1 MKRKVRIT
9 PPDSNPFESNN
20 MSTWM
25 AQMGGAQPK
34 QKNQIVY
41 AAAEMLS
48 QGIPQDEV
56 VATLTEQ
63 GIPVAIIDEVMNS
76 LYQYVEEQRDLS
88 EANYFEDELTQEQIL
103 ADQEMAQR
111 DMMYEQDMSEDD
123 SPMYYSPDTD
133 PGYAEED
140 AVMDEV
146 LMKFGGKIP
155 TKGQYIKKQLK
166 LKRKQEGGPEESNKA
181 DDTLSEKRPINKFIQ
196 KITEI
201 AQEKS
206 DKESLEEEYNQ
217 MFGNQMFGDEEL
229 PEAQFGGARNARRA
243 QRQLNRATRKINRML
258 PNGFN
263 ALSQFMPSQPNMIGN
278 IGMFPQNFGIN
289 PMMGQ
294 NLQLANIDVRRS
306 GLFGKP
312 KEYTINFNTTPPVK
326 NDYKD
331 LVKQEEKNVETTVK
345 EIEEEKKEKE
355 TTTASTE
362 NKKVQEEL
370 ITADQIQVVGSG
382 KNKTQNTTSTKPQLK
397 KDAWG
402 RSEGDEWYGFDPESK
417 QYTTDASYQNFENSP
432 FAYKSLREQTAN
444 SDLPYIDGQ
453 YLDGKPGYDYYREN
467 NTWYYNKLQPD
478 GTYPSGAGNY
488 VTNQETLN
496 RLNQGEL
503 SGKGSKN
510 SYLWT
515 LPSKSGYYYRQTNN
529 GDFLKFKGNPDN
541 HSANNKPIS
550 TIKIGDKNFDYLLEN
565 SEYAGRA
572 NMPKAKSNSNSYP
585 TNLDLPFPLQQGGMT
600 GHGLYKFIGGGDDSM
615 IPFADESF
623 RTDSKDTTDPYFRQG
638 GLTKYQKTGETKDQY
653 DRSQGIIIEYPY
665 DGMYD
670 VWDGEKWV
678 ASSGSTDN
686 KTNTSTEIVKDDA
699 SKTANTNQPFTR
711 EETIKLLE
719 DYQKK
724 LQNNN
729 FNQNFINPIY
739 PPLFGGRRKFRPPGR
754 AIEYAGTWAQQQGLA
769 FDPRTGKP
777 VMGMPSSNAPI
788 SKIDVT
794 KSSLLRKRPKEYTV
808 YYGNQGTGQAPTT
821 ASKTSDSKASGSNE
835 SQNQL
840 RQYSGLQNVL
850 AQIPGLS
857 KFVNDPKGDYV
868 SAERMVSPEDY
879 QQPKLPLRRDLLPTI
894 ADEAREP
901 IARDFSTSNNTSPLN
916 PELLPTQDYTDEELK
931 ELGMDEIVDVQPE
944 DLSQYANQFSTVN
957 DLPIKRPYSEE
968 QAQMLQNFAPY
979 MKEDSYSKINDL
991 DRIEAQDFE
1000 LERLMNQDR
1009 PLNTFAGNMA
1019 DYDLGNSNIPIN
1031 MPGSDP
1037 YNAEIKRQQAIQRRE
1052 AARRNIE
1059 KQKEQVKNQTR
1070 REVKQQDNSLT
1081 TEPTVTE
1088 PVTAKPMTR
1097 EQKKI
1102 AQKKINRIQQITEL
1116 LSEFQPDW
1124 YKETLQEE
1132 RESLIKGD
1140 FSKTPS
1146 FFLRQYGGANYTY
1159 PQLPVAQTMGQ
1170 FNMSTPYENKNP
1182 DISPDDSQIPIM
1194 KPKSSKEVW
1203 ANTEPQIRESW
1214 GLEPKTEPEL
1224 QYDPYAVKYKNRN
1237 MYNINGPRL
1246 NDKINTKVRFGE
1258 SLINAYRNMGIQD
1271 DLNQN
1276 LTSDNIDAVK
1286 QTLDQGTYDPNS
1298 GLRTPNQ
1305 MGFKGVAQYGG
1316 YMKEGGDIYNQG
1328 DETWMSEDQVRQFLA
1343 EGGELEFIQE

>member
-25 AQMGGAQPK
+25 AEMGGAKPK
-34 QKNQIVY
+34 QENQIVY

-63 GIPVAIIDEVMNS
+63 GIPVAIVDEVMNS

-88 EANYFEDELTQEQIL
+88 EANYSEDKLAQEQIL

-155 TKGQYIKKQLK
+155 TKGEYIKKQLK
-166 LKRKQEGGPEESNKA
+166 LKRKQDGGPEESNKA

-196 KITEI
+196 KVTEI

-217 MFGNQMFGDEEL
+217 MFGNQMFGDENL

-243 QRQLNRATRKINRML
+243 QRQLNRATRKMNRML

-263 ALSQFMPSQPNMIGN
+263 ALSQFMPSQPNIVGGL
-278 IGMFPQNFGIN
+278 GMFQQNFGIN

-294 NLQLANIDVRRS
+294 NLQLANIDVHRS

-312 KEYTINFNTTPPVK
+312 KEYTINFNTAAPVK
-326 NDYKD
+326 NEYND

-345 EIEEEKKEKE
+345 EIEEKEKEKE

-370 ITADQIQVVGSG
+370 ITADQIQVVDSG

-402 RSEGDEWYGFDPESK
+402 RSEDDEWYGFDPN
-417 QYTTDASYQNFENSP
+417 QNNSSTRDVVQP
-432 FAYKSLREQTAN
+432 I
-444 SDLPYIDGQ
+444 ID
-453 YLDGKPGYDYYREN
+453 YAKRP
-467 NTWYYNKLQPD
+467 
-478 GTYPSGAGNY
+478 
-488 VTNQETLN
+488 
-496 RLNQGEL
+496 QG
-503 SGKGSKN
+503 
-510 SYLWT
+510 
-515 LPSKSGYYYRQTNN
+515 P
-529 GDFLKFKGNPDN
+529 
-541 HSANNKPIS
+541 
-550 TIKIGDKNFDYLLEN
+550 KIGDVQTTSWTDDSIDPN
-565 SEYAGRA
+565 SELGKLIKLKEDFAHMGVSEKENPALVDINKRINDLKNKSSINKTKTGKSTA
-572 NMPKAKSNSNSYP
+572 STSNSSIFQNPYLKFANNFLFQKGGFTDQNS
-585 TNLDLPFPLQQGGMT
+585 
-600 GHGLYKFIGGGDDSM
+600 GLYKFIGGGDDSM

-623 RTDSKDTTDPYFRQG
+623 RTDSKDTTDPNFQYG
-638 GLTKYQKTGETKDQY
+638 GLYPAIFNNRRNK
-653 DRSQGIIIEYPY
+653 GI
-665 DGMYD
+665 
-670 VWDGEKWV
+670 
-678 ASSGSTDN
+678 N
-686 KTNTSTEIVKDDA
+686 
-699 SKTANTNQPFTR
+699 R
-711 EETIKLLE
+711 
-719 DYQKK
+719 
-724 LQNNN
+724 
-729 FNQNFINPIY
+729 
-739 PPLFGGRRKFRPPGR
+739 FRPPGR
-754 AIEYAGTWAQQQGLA
+754 AIEYAGSYLQQQGVPI
-769 FDPRTGKP
+769 DPVTGQPIK
-777 VMGMPSSNAPI
+777 GISNPQLKSI
-788 SKIDVT
+788 KTENGLFNINPKNVT
-794 KSSLLRKRPKEYTV
+794 YT
-808 YYGNQGTGQAPTT
+808 YTGQAPEGTGFGT
-821 ASKTSDSKASGSNE
+821 FNTGFEPRKDWNTPYSPQGAQYNNTSKNRTKSDNKLPGAFGPRNDE
-835 SQNQL
+835 FMQNL
-840 RQYSGLQNVL
+840 WERR
-850 AQIPGLS
+850 A
-857 KFVNDPKGDYV
+857 KRKGYDIDW
-868 SAERMVSPEDY
+868 STEGMVSPEDY

-901 IARDFSTSNNTSPLN
+901 IVRDFSTSNNTSLLN

-957 DLPIKRPYSEE
+957 NLPIKRPYSEE

-979 MKEDSYSKINDL
+979 MKEDSYSKINEL

-1000 LERLMNQDR
+1000 LEKLMNQDR

-1037 YNAEIKRQQAIQRRE
+1037 YNAEIKRQQAIQRQAAIQRQE

-1081 TEPTVTE
+1081 TEPTVTK

-1097 EQKKI
+1097 EQKRYQQKI
-1102 AQKKINRIQQITEL
+1102 ITRIQQINEL
-1116 LSEFQPDW
+1116 LSEFQPESI
-1124 YKETLQEE
+1124 KSQLEEE
-1132 RESLIKGD
+1132 RESLSKGD
-1140 FSKTPS
+1140 FSKTSS
-1146 FFLRQYGGANYTY
+1146 FFRQYGGTNYTY
-1159 PQLPVAQTMGQ
+1159 PQLPVAQTIGQ
-1170 FNMSTPYENKNP
+1170 FNMSTPYANKNTALMP
-1182 DISPDDSQIPIM
+1182 SAESMVTNPFAMDANYQNPLTGASP
-1194 KPKSSKEVW
+1194 
-1203 ANTEPQIRESW
+1203 AIRMGTDGEYVNEGVLTDEDLAKLNQKDMSIDY
-1214 GLEPKTEPEL
+1214 K
-1224 QYDPYAVKYKNRN
+1224 VKN
-1237 MYNINGPRL
+1237 MYNIDGPRL
-1246 NDKINTKVRFGE
+1246 NDNINTGVRFGE

-1271 DLNQN
+1271 DFNQN

-1298 GLRTPNQ
+1298 GLRTPNK
-1305 MGFKGVAQYGG
+1305 MGFTGVAQYGG
-1316 YMKEGGDIYNQG
+1316 YMQEGGDMY
-1328 DETWMSEDQVRQFLA
+1328 DDDSVTWMSEDQVRQFLA